1 MGKRYVWGR
10 YTAVPQQG
18 KKTRYSQTSQNLENT
33 VDVNVDEGETFYVGK
48 SYYFSEVTGKYSLTN
63 TTAHVMPSG
72 YVYAID
78 VGYMVMTSGKMYYG
92 EFRGVYGSLS
102 IMANGL
108 DANNKKV
115 IGKEYGSYSY
125 QETYTYYTK
134 GSFIDYVSSS
144 NSDQYPSNSDQGGY
158 YYVLEGS
165 DNVNPT
171 AVTVPDDIDDGT
183 TITISLT
190 PNTGKT
196 FGGTISYT
204 YQYRYNG
211 GSWQTLTTTT
221 ATSTTLSVPKDQ
233 YKTLEVRVRAQDDMG
248 FTSNTWVSSG
258 VKTIIANQPPTA
270 PGITVDNVY
279 IGNELEVTLTAAT
292 DPDGTVA
299 SYVLQRRIDGG
310 AWTQVQ
316 SGTSM
321 TYTETVSDGWGTVA
335 YRAAAVDNE
344 GLQGPWA
351 TSQTFDV
358 NPGWVIISGPENDL
372 GDRPVPFPFEFEVG
386 VAGHPAE
393 DNIITQVLYDGRDLV
408 VDRTFHD
415 HDDIR
420 INIDTKYYAAGVH
433 TLQII
438 AAKEGYTTAM
448 ASYTFNIPAQKDE
461 LLELLES
468 CKAEILQ
475 NPEAKAVVPFGLA
488 RFIYG
493 EDGRDV
499 NQMCGDGL
507 KMAQGTYTGTGTSGS
522 GSPNTLACG
531 FRPKVTEL
539 YSLADGSVTALVSP
553 AEGDSGTASGIT
565 FEVSDTGIT
574 WYAASAAVQGNESG
588 KQYAYKI
595 IG

>member
-1 MGKRYVWGR
+1 MGARYVWSR
-10 YTAVPQQG
+10 YTAIPQQMQRERYRVVSESEDNAYVNLTKEQDYKFWVG
-18 KKTRYSQTSQNLENT
+18 TGCNCYSTTGEMYLTGSIKEYQGGSGHTGDYYGSGYILMANNTVLYSSNWKAVDEWLGGSGFGLRGGSRRYSSEQYIDYYTIYLQ
-33 VDVNVDEGETFYVGK
+33 G
-48 SYYFSEVTGKYSLTN
+48 SYLDQRSHAS
-63 TTAHVMPSG
+63 SG
-72 YVYAID
+72 Y
-78 VGYMVMTSGKMYYG
+78 
-92 EFRGVYGSLS
+92 
-102 IMANGL
+102 
-108 DANNKKV
+108 
-115 IGKEYGSYSY
+115 
-125 QETYTYYTK
+125 
-134 GSFIDYVSSS
+134 
-144 NSDQYPSNSDQGGY
+144 YPSNDEDGGY
-158 YYVLEGS
+158 YYVRQGS
-165 DNVNPT
+165 DQVDPT

-183 TITISLT
+183 TIQISIT

-211 GSWQTLTTTT
+211 GSWQTLTTTAVT
-221 ATSTTLSVPKDQ
+221 ASLAVPKDQ

-258 VKTIIANQPPTA
+258 SKTIIANQPPTA
-270 PGITVDNVY
+270 PGINVENVY

-292 DPDGTVA
+292 DPDGTVE

-316 SGTSM
+316 TGTSM

-335 YRAAAVDNE
+335 YRAAAMDNE

-488 RFIYG
+488 RFIFG
-493 EDGRDV
+493 DDGRDV

-507 KMAQGTYTGTGTSGS
+507 KLAHGSYTGTGTSGS
-522 GSPNTLACG
+522 GSPNTLTCG
-531 FRPKVTEL
+531 FRPKVATIAA
-539 YSLADGSVTALVSP
+539 ADGSAVIRLAAP
-553 AEGDSGTASGIT
+553 AEGNTATAGGVTATFADSSLSWYADSAAAQLNASGTGYIY
-565 FEVSDTGIT
+565 E
-574 WYAASAAVQGNESG
+574 
-588 KQYAYKI
+588 I

>member
-1 MGKRYVWGR
+1 MGARYVWSR
-10 YTAVPQQG
+10 YTAVQQQG
-18 KKTRYSQTSQNLENT
+18 YRTRYRKTSKKMSNPSY
-33 VDVNVDEGETFYVGK
+33 VNVNLNVGDSFTIGK
-48 SYYFSEVTGKYSLTN
+48 SYYFSEVTGTYSLRDTVSYIFVN
-63 TTAHVMPSG
+63 G
-72 YVYAID
+72 YYD
-78 VGYMVMTSGKMYYG
+78 DFDTGYMVMSSGHMYYG
-92 EFRGVYGSLS
+92 TIAFLNGTFRILKATDYYR
-102 IMANGL
+102 
-108 DANNKKV
+108 
-115 IGKEYGSYSY
+115 ESY
-125 QETYTYYTK
+125 QQLYTYYIQ
-134 GSFIDYVSSS
+134 GSYIDQRSNASSGY
-144 NSDQYPSNSDQGGY
+144 YPYDDEDGGY
-158 YYVLEGS
+158 YYVRQGS
-165 DNVNPT
+165 DQVDPT

-211 GSWQTLTTTT
+211 GSWQTLSTTT
-221 ATSTTLSVPKDQ
+221 ATTVSLAVPKDQ
-233 YKTLEVRVRAQDDMG
+233 YSTLEVRVRAQDDMG
-248 FTSNTWVSSG
+248 FTSNTWVTSG

-270 PGITVDNVY
+270 PGISVENVY

-299 SYVLQRRIDGG
+299 SYVIQRRIDGG

-372 GDRPVPFPFEFEVG
+372 GDRPVPFSFEFEVG

-507 KMAQGTYTGTGTSGS
+507 KMAQGTYTGTGTSGQDNPLLLTS
-522 GSPNTLACG
+522 G
-531 FRPKVTEL
+531 FRPKIV
-539 YSLADGSVTALVSP
+539 SLFAADGSKAATLTAP
-553 AEGDSGTASGIT
+553 DKGDAFTAGGLTGTL
-565 FEVSDTGIT
+565 SDTGVSL
-574 WYAASAAVQGNESG
+574 YAADAAGQFNTSG
-588 KQYAYKI
+588 AAYGYFI

>member
-1 MGKRYVWGR
+1 MGARYVWNR
-10 YTAVPQQG
+10 YTAVQQIG
-18 KKTRYSQTSQNLENT
+18 YRTRYRETSETMSNPSY
-33 VDVNVDEGETFYVGK
+33 VNVNIDVGDTFLLGK
-48 SYYFSEVTGKYSLTN
+48 SYYFSTISGTYSLRDT
-63 TTAHVMPSG
+63 VSYVFVDG
-72 YVYAID
+72 YHPDFDI
-78 VGYMVMTSGKMYYG
+78 GYMVMASGHMYYG
-92 EFRGVYGSLS
+92 TITFLNGKFRILNATDYYR
-102 IMANGL
+102 
-108 DANNKKV
+108 
-115 IGKEYGSYSY
+115 ESYRQS
-125 QETYTYYTK
+125 YTYYDPGTYLDQR
-134 GSFIDYVSSS
+134 SNASSRT
-144 NSDQYPSNSDQGGY
+144 YPSNDESGGY
-158 YYVLEGS
+158 YYVRQGS
-165 DNVNPT
+165 DEVDPT

-211 GSWQTLTTTT
+211 GSWQTLSTTT
-221 ATSTTLSVPKDQ
+221 ATTVSLAVPKGQ
-233 YKTLEVRVRAQDDMG
+233 YSTLEVRVRAQDDMG

-270 PGITVDNVY
+270 PGISVENVY

-292 DPDGTVA
+292 DPDGTVE
-299 SYVLQRRIDGG
+299 SYVLQRRIDGS

-358 NPGWVIISGPENDL
+358 NPGWVIISGPGNDL

-488 RFIYG
+488 RFIFG
-493 EDGRDV
+493 DDGRDV

-553 AEGDSGTASGIT
+553 AEGNSGSANGIT

>member
-1 MGKRYVWGR
+1 MGARYVWNR
-10 YTAVPQQG
+10 YTAVQQQG
-18 KKTRYSQTSQNLENT
+18 YRTRYRQVRESNDGYINFTNIN
-33 VDVNVDEGETFYVGK
+33 DGETLYIGNSFT
-48 SYYFSEVTGKYSLTN
+48 FSEITGKYSISDYTRYDLEYGHYDLQT
-63 TTAHVMPSG
+63 G
-72 YVYAID
+72 YVTLTD
-78 VGYMVMTSGKMYYG
+78 GSMYYG
-92 EFRGVYGSLS
+92 EWIMNYDSVRLLS
-102 IMANGL
+102 GGYKYTATTYQQAYIYY
-108 DANNKKV
+108 
-115 IGKEYGSYSY
+115 IQGSYLDQRSNASSG
-125 QETYTYYTK
+125 YYPY
-134 GSFIDYVSSS
+134 D
-144 NSDQYPSNSDQGGY
+144 DEDGGY
-158 YYVLEGS
+158 YYVRQGS
-165 DNVNPT
+165 DQVDPT

-183 TITISLT
+183 TIQISIT

-204 YQYRYNG
+204 YKYRYDG

-221 ATSTTLSVPKDQ
+221 AVTASLAVPKDQ

-258 VKTIIANQPPTA
+258 SKTIIANQPPTA
-270 PGITVDNVY
+270 PGISVENVY
-279 IGNELEVTLTAAT
+279 IGNTLTVTLTAAT

-299 SYVLQRRIDGG
+299 SYVIQRRIDGG
-310 AWTQVQ
+310 AWAQVQ

-321 TYTETVSDGWGTVA
+321 TYSETVLDAWGTVA

-488 RFIYG
+488 RFIFG

-522 GSPNTLACG
+522 SSPNTLACG
-531 FRPKVTEL
+531 FRPKVAEL

-553 AEGDSGTASGIT
+553 AEGNSGTANGIT

>member
-1 MGKRYVWGR
+1 MYYSPNWYEHSTYRGLFGGSISDTYDCYK
-10 YTAVPQQG
+10 YTTRQG
-18 KKTRYSQTSQNLENT
+18 S
-33 VDVNVDEGETFYVGK
+33 ETYIYYDPGTYLDQRSNAS
-48 SYYFSEVTGKYSLTN
+48 SYY
-63 TTAHVMPSG
+63 
-72 YVYAID
+72 
-78 VGYMVMTSGKMYYG
+78 
-92 EFRGVYGSLS
+92 
-102 IMANGL
+102 
-108 DANNKKV
+108 
-115 IGKEYGSYSY
+115 
-125 QETYTYYTK
+125 
-134 GSFIDYVSSS
+134 
-144 NSDQYPSNSDQGGY
+144 YPYDDEDGGY
-158 YYVLEGS
+158 YYVRQGS
-165 DNVNPT
+165 DEVDPT

-183 TITISLT
+183 TITIGLT

-211 GSWQTLTTTT
+211 GRWQTLTTTT

-299 SYVLQRRIDGG
+299 SYVIQRRIDGG
-310 AWTQVQ
+310 AWAQVQ

-321 TYTETVSDGWGTVA
+321 TYTETVSGDWGTVA

-351 TSQTFDV
+351 ASQTFDV
-358 NPGWVIISGPENDL
+358 NPGWVIISGPESDM
-372 GDRPVPFPFEFEVG
+372 GDKPVPFPFQFEVG

-393 DNIITQVLYDGRDLV
+393 DNILTRVMLDGRRVV

-415 HDDIR
+415 HDIIT
-420 INIDTKYYAAGVH
+420 INLNVNYFAAGVH
-433 TLQII
+433 KLQIT
-438 AAKEGYTTAM
+438 ADKEGYTKAM
-448 ASYTFNIPAQKDE
+448 ANYTFNVPAQTEAILQK
-461 LLELLES
+461 LEG
-468 CKAEILQ
+468 CNAEIFQ
-475 NPEAKAVVPFGLA
+475 NHKREAAVPFGLA

-539 YSLADGSVTALVSP
+539 FGLADGSVAALVSP
-553 AEGDSGTASGIT
+553 AEGNSGTANGIT

>member
-1 MGKRYVWGR
+1 MGARYVWNR
-10 YTAVPQQG
+10 YTAVQQQAYR
-18 KKTRYSQTSQNLENT
+18 TRYRETSEKMSNPSY
-33 VDVNVDEGETFYVGK
+33 VDVNLDVGDNFTIGK
-48 SYYFSEVTGKYSLTN
+48 SYYFSEITGSYSLRDT
-63 TTAHVMPSG
+63 VSYIFVSG
-72 YVYAID
+72 YHPD
-78 VGYMVMTSGKMYYG
+78 FDTGYMVMTSGHMYYG
-92 EFRGVYGSLS
+92 TIGLLNGTFRILKATDYYY
-102 IMANGL
+102 
-108 DANNKKV
+108 
-115 IGKEYGSYSY
+115 ESY
-125 QETYTYYTK
+125 QQLYYYYIQGTYLDQRSHASSGYYPY
-134 GSFIDYVSSS
+134 D
-144 NSDQYPSNSDQGGY
+144 DEDDGY
-158 YYVLEGS
+158 YYVRQGS
-165 DNVNPT
+165 DEVDPT

-183 TITISLT
+183 TIQISIT

-196 FGGTISYT
+196 YGGTISYT

-221 ATSTTLSVPKDQ
+221 AVTASLAVPKDQ

-248 FTSNTWVSSG
+248 FTSNTWVTSG

-270 PGITVDNVY
+270 PGIAVDNVY

-299 SYVLQRRIDGG
+299 SYVIQRRIDGG

-321 TYTETVSDGWGTVA
+321 TYSETVSGDWGTVA

-351 TSQTFDV
+351 ASQTFDV
-358 NPGWVIISGPENDL
+358 NPGWVIISGPESDM
-372 GDRPVPFPFEFEVG
+372 GDKPVPFPFQFEVG

-393 DNIITQVLYDGRDLV
+393 DNILTRVMLDGRRVV

-415 HDDIR
+415 HDIIT
-420 INIDTKYYAAGVH
+420 INLNVKYFAAGVH
-433 TLQII
+433 KLQIT
-438 AAKEGYTTAM
+438 ADKEGYTKAM
-448 ASYTFNIPAQKDE
+448 ANYTFNVPAQTEAILQK
-461 LLELLES
+461 LEG
-468 CKAEILQ
+468 CNAEIFQ
-475 NPEAKAVVPFGLA
+475 NYKGEAAVPFGLA
-488 RFIYG
+488 RFIFG
-493 EDGRDV
+493 DDGRDV

-507 KMAQGTYTGTGTSGS
+507 KMAHGTYTGTGTSGS

-531 FRPKVTEL
+531 FRPKVAEL
-539 YSLADGSVTALVSP
+539 FSLADGVVMALVSP
-553 AEGDSGTASGIT
+553 AEGNSGSANGIT

-574 WYAASAAVQGNESG
+574 WYAANAAAQGNESG

>member
-1 MGKRYVWGR
+1 MGARYVWNR
-10 YTAVPQQG
+10 YTAVE
-18 KKTRYSQTSQNLENT
+18 KTGTRTVYSEIRAKQTPIKTEFNMTDGQSYSIGSGYSFSKYTGRYSTTGNKIYTYDALSGKRRGAGYITATSGAMYYSPNWYEHSTYNGLYGGSNF
-33 VDVNVDEGETFYVGK
+33 D
-48 SYYFSEVTGKYSLTN
+48 SYDCYKYTALQGSEIYIYYDPGTYLDQRSH
-63 TTAHVMPSG
+63 ASSG
-72 YVYAID
+72 Y
-78 VGYMVMTSGKMYYG
+78 
-92 EFRGVYGSLS
+92 
-102 IMANGL
+102 
-108 DANNKKV
+108 
-115 IGKEYGSYSY
+115 
-125 QETYTYYTK
+125 
-134 GSFIDYVSSS
+134 
-144 NSDQYPSNSDQGGY
+144 YPSNDEDGGY
-158 YYVLEGS
+158 YYVRQGS
-165 DNVNPT
+165 DQVDPT

-204 YQYRYNG
+204 YQYRFNG

-233 YKTLEVRVRAQDDMG
+233 YSTLEVRVRAQDDMG

-258 VKTIIANQPPTA
+258 SKTIIANQPPTA
-270 PGITVDNVY
+270 PGISVENVY

-299 SYVLQRRIDGG
+299 SYILQRRIDGG
-310 AWTQVQ
+310 AWAQVQ
-316 SGTSM
+316 AGTSM
-321 TYTETVSDGWGTVA
+321 TYSETVSGDWGTVA

-358 NPGWVIISGPENDL
+358 NPGWVIISGPGNDL

-448 ASYTFNIPAQKDE
+448 ASYTFNIPAQKDK

-488 RFIYG
+488 RFIFG

-507 KMAQGTYTGTGTSGS
+507 KMAQGTYTGTGTNGS

-565 FEVSDTGIT
+565 FEVSDTDIT

>member
-1 MGKRYVWGR
+1 MMGLRYVWGR
-10 YTAVPQQG
+10 YTAVPVQSYRKRYRKVTEAEDSGYINFTALKPG
-18 KKTRYSQTSQNLENT
+18 KTLYIGAGYS
-33 VDVNVDEGETFYVGK
+33 
-48 SYYFSEVTGKYSLTN
+48 FSEISGNYSATN
-63 TTAHVMPSG
+63 TTRYVLEDGHYDLQTG
-72 YVYAID
+72 YIVFTD
-78 VGYMVMTSGKMYYG
+78 GSMYYG
-92 EFRGVYGSLS
+92 EWVMNYGSVRLIS
-102 IMANGL
+102 PYT
-108 DANNKKV
+108 KYTS
-115 IGKEYGSYSY
+115 ESY
-125 QETYTYYTK
+125 QQSYIDYVK
-134 GSFIDYVSSS
+134 GSFVEYAS
-144 NSDQYPSNSDQGGY
+144 NAQQYYYPFNDDSGGY

-165 DNVNPT
+165 DNVDPT
-171 AVTVPDDIDDGT
+171 AVTVPDNIDDGT
-183 TITISLT
+183 TIQITVNPST
-190 PNTGKT
+190 EKVYS
-196 FGGTISYT
+196 GTISYT

-211 GSWQTLTTTT
+211 GSWQTLSTTT
-221 ATSTTLSVPKDQ
+221 ATTVSLAVPKGQ
-233 YKTLEVRVRAQDDMG
+233 YSTLEVRVRAQDDMG

-270 PGITVDNVY
+270 PGISVENVY

-316 SGTSM
+316 AGTSM

-351 TSQTFDV
+351 ASQTFDV
-358 NPGWVIISGPENDL
+358 NPGWVIISGPESDM
-372 GDRPVPFPFEFEVG
+372 GDKPVPFPFQFEVG

-393 DNIITQVLYDGRDLV
+393 DNILTRVMLDGRRVV

-415 HDDIR
+415 HDIIT
-420 INIDTKYYAAGVH
+420 INLNVKYFAAGVH
-433 TLQII
+433 KLQIT
-438 AAKEGYTTAM
+438 ADKEGYTKAM
-448 ASYTFNIPAQKDE
+448 ANYTFNVPAQTEAILQK
-461 LLELLES
+461 LEG
-468 CKAEILQ
+468 CNAEIFQ
-475 NPEAKAVVPFGLA
+475 NYKGEAAVPFGLA
-488 RFIYG
+488 RFIFG
-493 EDGRDV
+493 DDGRDV

-507 KMAQGTYTGTGTSGS
+507 KMAHGTYTGTGTSGS

-553 AEGDSGTASGIT
+553 AEGDSGSANGIT

-574 WYAASAAVQGNESG
+574 WYAANAAAQGNESG

>member
-1 MGKRYVWGR
+1 MGARYVWNR
-10 YTAVPQQG
+10 YNAVQQQG
-18 KKTRYSQTSQNLENT
+18 YRTRYRQVREANSGYIDFTNINDGDTL
-33 VDVNVDEGETFYVGK
+33 YIGK
-48 SYYFSEVTGKYSLTN
+48 SFTFSEITGKYSISDYTRYDLESGHYDLQT
-63 TTAHVMPSG
+63 G
-72 YVYAID
+72 YVTFTD
-78 VGYMVMTSGKMYYG
+78 GSMYYG
-92 EFRGVYGSLS
+92 EWIMNYGSVRLLS
-102 IMANGL
+102 GGYKYTATTYQQAYIYY
-108 DANNKKV
+108 V
-115 IGKEYGSYSY
+115 QGSYIDQRSHASSG
-125 QETYTYYTK
+125 YYPY
-134 GSFIDYVSSS
+134 D
-144 NSDQYPSNSDQGGY
+144 DEDGGY
-158 YYVLEGS
+158 YYVRQGS
-165 DNVNPT
+165 DQVDPT

-183 TITISLT
+183 TIQISIT

-204 YQYRYNG
+204 YQYRYDG
-211 GSWQTLTTTT
+211 GSWQTLSTTT
-221 ATSTTLSVPKDQ
+221 ATTVSLAVPKDQ
-233 YKTLEVRVRAQDDMG
+233 YSTLEVRVRAQDDMG

-270 PGITVDNVY
+270 PGISVENVY

-316 SGTSM
+316 AGTSM

-372 GDRPVPFPFEFEVG
+372 GDRPVPFSFEFEVG

-461 LLELLES
+461 LLELLKS

-488 RFIYG
+488 RFIFG

-507 KMAQGTYTGTGTSGS
+507 KLAHGNYTGTGTSGS
-522 GSPNTLACG
+522 GSPNTLTTG
-531 FRPKVTEL
+531 FRPKVATIAA
-539 YSLADGSVTALVSP
+539 ADGSAVIRLAAP
-553 AEGDSGTASGIT
+553 AEGNTATAGGVTATFADSGLSWYADSAAAQLNASG
-565 FEVSDTGIT
+565 TGYI
-574 WYAASAAVQGNESG
+574 YE
-588 KQYAYKI
+588 I

>member
-1 MGKRYVWGR
+1 MGARYVWNR
-10 YTAVPQQG
+10 YTAVQQQG
-18 KKTRYSQTSQNLENT
+18 YRTRYRETSEKMSNPSY
-33 VDVNVDEGETFYVGK
+33 VDVNLDVGDTFLLGK
-48 SYYFSEVTGKYSLTN
+48 SYYFSTISGTYSLRD
-63 TTAHVMPSG
+63 TTEYIFTSG
-72 YVYAID
+72 YFPNFST
-78 VGYMVMTSGKMYYG
+78 GYMVMTSGHMYYG
-92 EFRGVYGSLS
+92 TIVFLNGTFRIQNATDFYH
-102 IMANGL
+102 
-108 DANNKKV
+108 
-115 IGKEYGSYSY
+115 ESY
-125 QETYTYYTK
+125 QEQYYYYTQ
-134 GSFIDYVSSS
+134 GSYIDQRSNASSRA
-144 NSDQYPSNSDQGGY
+144 YPSNDESGGY
-158 YYVLEGS
+158 YYVRQGS
-165 DNVNPT
+165 DEVDPT

-183 TITISLT
+183 TIQISIT

-221 ATSTTLSVPKDQ
+221 AVTASLAVPKDQ

-248 FTSNTWVSSG
+248 FTSNTWVTSG

-270 PGITVDNVY
+270 PGISVENVY
-279 IGNELEVTLTAAT
+279 IGNDLEVTLTAAT

-316 SGTSM
+316 AGTSM

-358 NPGWVIISGPENDL
+358 NPGWVIISGPESDL

-493 EDGRDV
+493 DDGRDV

-522 GSPNTLACG
+522 GRPNTLACG

-553 AEGDSGTASGIT
+553 AEGNSGTANGIT

-574 WYAASAAVQGNESG
+574 WYAASAAAQGNESG

>member
-1 MGKRYVWGR
+1 MGARYVWNR
-10 YTAVPQQG
+10 YNAVQQQG
-18 KKTRYSQTSQNLENT
+18 YRTRYRQVREANSGYIDFTNINDGDTL
-33 VDVNVDEGETFYVGK
+33 YIGK
-48 SYYFSEVTGKYSLTN
+48 SFTFSEITGKYSISDYTRYDLESGHYDLQT
-63 TTAHVMPSG
+63 G
-72 YVYAID
+72 YVTFTD
-78 VGYMVMTSGKMYYG
+78 GSMYYG
-92 EFRGVYGSLS
+92 EWIMNYGSVRLLS
-102 IMANGL
+102 GGYKYTATTYQQAYIYY
-108 DANNKKV
+108 V
-115 IGKEYGSYSY
+115 QGSYIDQRSHASSG
-125 QETYTYYTK
+125 YYPY
-134 GSFIDYVSSS
+134 D
-144 NSDQYPSNSDQGGY
+144 DEDGGY
-158 YYVLEGS
+158 YYVRQGS
-165 DNVNPT
+165 DQVDPT

-183 TITISLT
+183 TIQISIT

-204 YQYRYNG
+204 YQYRYDG
-211 GSWQTLTTTT
+211 GSWQTLSTTT
-221 ATSTTLSVPKDQ
+221 ATTVSLAVPKDQ
-233 YKTLEVRVRAQDDMG
+233 YSTLEVRVRAQDDMG

-270 PGITVDNVY
+270 PGISVENVY

-316 SGTSM
+316 AGTSM

-358 NPGWVIISGPENDL
+358 NPGWVIISGPGNDL
-372 GDRPVPFPFEFEVG
+372 GDRPVPFSFEFEVG

-461 LLELLES
+461 LLELLKS

-488 RFIYG
+488 RFIFG

-507 KMAQGTYTGTGTSGS
+507 KLAHGNYTGTGTSGS
-522 GSPNTLACG
+522 GSPNTLTTG
-531 FRPKVTEL
+531 FRPKVATIAA
-539 YSLADGSVTALVSP
+539 ADGSAVIRLAAP
-553 AEGDSGTASGIT
+553 AEGNTATAGGVTATFADSGLSWYADSAAAQLNASG
-565 FEVSDTGIT
+565 TGYI
-574 WYAASAAVQGNESG
+574 YE
-588 KQYAYKI
+588 I

>member
-1 MGKRYVWGR
+1 MGARYVWNR
-10 YTAVPQQG
+10 YTAVQQQG
-18 KKTRYSQTSQNLENT
+18 YRTRYRQVRESNDGYINFTNIN
-33 VDVNVDEGETFYVGK
+33 DGETLYIGNSFT
-48 SYYFSEVTGKYSLTN
+48 FSEITGKYSISDYTRYDLEYGHYDLQT
-63 TTAHVMPSG
+63 G
-72 YVYAID
+72 YVTLTD
-78 VGYMVMTSGKMYYG
+78 GSMYYG
-92 EFRGVYGSLS
+92 EWIMNYGSVRLLS
-102 IMANGL
+102 GGYKYTATTYQQAYIYY
-108 DANNKKV
+108 
-115 IGKEYGSYSY
+115 IQGSYLDQRSNASSG
-125 QETYTYYTK
+125 YYPY
-134 GSFIDYVSSS
+134 D
-144 NSDQYPSNSDQGGY
+144 DEDGGY
-158 YYVLEGS
+158 YYVRQGS
-165 DNVNPT
+165 DQVDPT

-183 TITISLT
+183 TIQISIT

-204 YQYRYNG
+204 YQYRYDG
-211 GSWQTLTTTT
+211 GSWQTLSTTTTT
-221 ATSTTLSVPKDQ
+221 ATTVSLAVPKGQ
-233 YKTLEVRVRAQDDMG
+233 YSTLEVRVRAQDDMG

-270 PGITVDNVY
+270 PGISVENVY

-316 SGTSM
+316 AGTSM

-358 NPGWVIISGPENDL
+358 NPGWVIILGPENDL
-372 GDRPVPFPFEFEVG
+372 GDRPVPFSFEFEVG

-488 RFIYG
+488 RFIFG

-539 YSLADGSVTALVSP
+539 YSLADRSVTALVSP
-553 AEGDSGTASGIT
+553 AEGNSGTASGIT

-574 WYAASAAVQGNESG
+574 WYAASAAGQGNESG

>member
-1 MGKRYVWGR
+1 MGARYVWNR
-10 YTAVPQQG
+10 YTAIPQQMQRQRYRVVYTSESNAFVNLTKEQDYKFWMG
-18 KKTRYSQTSQNLENT
+18 TGCSCYSTTGEMYLTGSIREYQGGSGHTGDTYGSGYILMANNTVLYSSNWKAVDEWLGGDGFGLRGGSRRYSSEQYT
-33 VDVNVDEGETFYVGK
+33 D
-48 SYYFSEVTGKYSLTN
+48 YYTIYLQ
-63 TTAHVMPSG
+63 
-72 YVYAID
+72 
-78 VGYMVMTSGKMYYG
+78 
-92 EFRGVYGSLS
+92 
-102 IMANGL
+102 
-108 DANNKKV
+108 
-115 IGKEYGSYSY
+115 GSY
-125 QETYTYYTK
+125 
-134 GSFIDYVSSS
+134 IDQRSNASSGA
-144 NSDQYPSNSDQGGY
+144 YPSNDESGGY
-158 YYVLEGS
+158 YYVRQGS
-165 DNVNPT
+165 DQVDPT

-183 TITISLT
+183 TIQISIT

-204 YQYRYNG
+204 YQYRYDG
-211 GSWQTLTTTT
+211 GSWQTLSTTT
-221 ATSTTLSVPKDQ
+221 ATTVSLAVPKGQ
-233 YKTLEVRVRAQDDMG
+233 YSTLEVRVRAQDDMG

-258 VKTIIANQPPTA
+258 SKTIIANQPPTA
-270 PGITVDNVY
+270 PGISVENVY
-279 IGNELEVTLTAAT
+279 IGNTLTVTLTAAT
-292 DPDGTVA
+292 DPDGTVE
-299 SYVLQRRIDGG
+299 SYVLQRSIDGG

-316 SGTSM
+316 TGTSM

-415 HDDIR
+415 HDVIR

-493 EDGRDV
+493 DDGRDV

-522 GSPNTLACG
+522 SSPNTLACG
-531 FRPKVTEL
+531 FRPKVAEL
-539 YSLADGSVTALVSP
+539 YSPDGSVTALVSP
-553 AEGDSGTASGIT
+553 AEGNSGTANGIT

-574 WYAASAAVQGNESG
+574 WYAASAAAQGNESG